1 MIKRNPKRWSLARLC
16 KAGYNNKIINKGWVH
31 MTSEELLRKQII
43 EKAWADDAFKQKLLT
58 NPKAAIQEAF
68 GVNVPDQIELKAFE
82 ESSTEFYLV
91 IPANP
96 SKTDDGGAGSNAA
109 W

>member
-1 MIKRNPKRWSLARLC
+1 
-16 KAGYNNKIINKGWVH
+16 

-43 EKAWADDAFKQKLLT
+43 EKAWEDASFKQKLLSD
-58 NPKAAIQEAF
+58 PKAAIREAF
-68 GVNVPDQIELKAFE
+68 GVDVPDHIELKAFE
-82 ESSTEFYLV
+82 ESTSEFYLV

-96 SKTDDGGAGSNAA
+96 SNVDDGGAGSNAA